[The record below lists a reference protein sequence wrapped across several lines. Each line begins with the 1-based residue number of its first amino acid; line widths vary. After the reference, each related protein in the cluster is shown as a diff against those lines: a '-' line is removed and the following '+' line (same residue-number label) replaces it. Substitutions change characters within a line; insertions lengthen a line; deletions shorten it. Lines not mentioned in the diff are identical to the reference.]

1 MQTRYLTVQLSSSPV
16 PVSMANSTLT
26 SLYEFHDSLKAYHD
40 ARRKNEQALKNK
52 HVQELWTKY
61 YGPLLLRLLKQKTLY
76 HVIAIGSHA
85 RAILDAQW
93 FKWCG
98 ISCECFCE
106 RLEKGHIHLIG
117 SCTASRG
124 VRQRYFANVN
134 KVHNIKVQERSSK
147 AQRFIQMK
155 DFQHTVSV
163 FVYITREQ
171 PYYSR
176 KTMDIQCKHANF
188 LPYGINSYSQAS
200 QKKDFMTTLWNDNI
214 FPFLIE
220 NGYSEEVTVAK
231 EKYDTYK
238 SAKAI
243 QQARKFKKLDPT
255 ITRRKPSNDDK
266 KKAAVRHGA
275 VQPRAELPD
284 AEACILK
291 FAKTDPKMAANICD
305 KNTAGRIV
313 YFLQRN
319 RSLIVG
325 NIQKFVNILKSKK
338 EDTPVMG
345 NEQHGEELS
354 CEEFNPVYVDYGDDR
369 SNGQC

>member
-1 MQTRYLTVQLSSSPV
+1 
-16 PVSMANSTLT
+16 MASSTLT
-26 SLYEFHDSLKAYHD
+26 SLYEFHDSLKGYHD
-40 ARRKNEQALKNK
+40 ARRKNEQTLRNK
-52 HVQELWTKY
+52 HVDELWTKY

-85 RAILDAQW
+85 RAILDAPW
-93 FKWCG
+93 FQWCG

-124 VRQRYFANVN
+124 VRQRFFANVN
-134 KVHNIKVQERSSK
+134 ETYNIKVVERSSK
-147 AQRFIQMK
+147 TQRFIQMK

-188 LPYGINSYSQAS
+188 LPYGVNMYSRAS
-200 QKKDFMTTLWNDNI
+200 QKNGFMTTLWNDHI

-220 NGYSEEVTVAK
+220 NGYAEEVAVAK

-243 QQARKFKKLDPT
+243 QQARKFKKLDPE

-275 VQPRAELPD
+275 VQPGTELSD
-284 AEACILK
+284 AEKSILK
-291 FAKTDPKMAANICD
+291 LAKANPEMAKSICD
-305 KNTAGRIV
+305 TNTTSRIIC
-313 YFLQRN
+313 FLREHPN
-319 RSLIVG
+319 LIVG
-325 NIQKFVNILKSKK
+325 NLQKFISHRKSKK

-345 NEQHGEELS
+345 EEQLGEELS
-354 CEEFNPVYVDYGDDR
+354 CEEFNPVYVDYRDDR
-369 SNGQC
+369 SDGQC